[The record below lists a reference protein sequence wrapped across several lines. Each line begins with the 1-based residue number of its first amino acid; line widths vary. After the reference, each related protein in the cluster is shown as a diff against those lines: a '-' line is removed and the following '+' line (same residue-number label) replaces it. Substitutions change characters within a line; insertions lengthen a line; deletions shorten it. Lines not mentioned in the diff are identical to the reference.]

1 MAHVWPNGPASNTA
15 GVEIDDPAAVREQL
29 ELLRIEHELARSIGL
44 DADRTYMAD
53 LERQLEIWEAAW
65 VGARVTQL
73 AVMRART
80 RGRLYG

>member
-1 MAHVWPNGPASNTA
+1 MHVWQNGRVSNHR

-29 ELLRIEHELARSIGL
+29 DLLRIEHDLAVAIGL
-44 DADRTYMAD
+44 DSDRGYMAD

-65 VGARVTQL
+65 IGARVAQL

-80 RGRLYG
+80 RGRPQG